1 MKHTSFPLAKQV
13 YDKGVRIEDSE
24 YRYYGD
30 VLFQI
35 DEVECILGKNDMSD
49 DKLQTLL
56 NFGDPIP
63 SPTLCEWLEWL
74 PDCLEKKYWLT
85 IQKCGIDYL
94 IGYYPVEKDNK
105 LILRLE
111 TNTNPCDACAQLA
124 LWLLD
129 NKLIG
134 E

>member
-1 MKHTSFPLAKQV
+1 MKHTSFELAKQV

-74 PDCLEKKYWLT
+74 PSDIFIGSQWKMLFMRAVAAGVMS
-85 IQKCGIDYL
+85 CG
-94 IGYYPVEKDNK
+94 EFTK
-105 LILRLE
+105 
-111 TNTNPCDACAQLA
+111 Q
-124 LWLLD
+124 
-129 NKLIG
+129 
-134 E
+134 